1 MEYVTREML
10 AGGETLLQLKNT
22 FLNEQS
28 GGNFMAML
36 ACIMDSVVWV
46 PGKLVLSDEDMNQVI
61 GGHVGDVLRNSDA
74 VRFVPTLFE
83 IASGEGNG
91 PKSHYYPMF
100 TNEAQIP
107 RDFSDSNSL
116 VAMTGAECIRRARA
130 SKDAAGVVLDPF
142 TESCTMPMNYVELI
156 DKLQSRLSPEDQAED
171 KVHPVKTM
179 KLVLP
184 KDDEAAAA
192 MEDAERARAAQAGP
206 VKPN

>member
-10 AGGETLLQLKNT
+10 ESGETLLSLKNT
-22 FLNEQS
+22 FLEEQS

-46 PGKLVLSDEDMNQVI
+46 PGKLVFSDDDLSKIVSGQI
-61 GGHVGDVLRNSDA
+61 GETLRNSDA
-74 VRFVPTLFE
+74 IRFVPTLF
-83 IASGEGNG
+83 GTDEGG
-91 PKSHYYPMF
+91 RFYPMF
-100 TNEAQIP
+100 SNEAQIP
-107 RDFSDSNSL
+107 QEFSDSNSL
-116 VAMTGAECIRRARA
+116 VAMTGAECIRRARG
-130 SKDAAGVVLDPF
+130 SKNAAGVVLDPL
-142 TESCTMPMNYVELI
+142 TQVCTMPMNYVELI